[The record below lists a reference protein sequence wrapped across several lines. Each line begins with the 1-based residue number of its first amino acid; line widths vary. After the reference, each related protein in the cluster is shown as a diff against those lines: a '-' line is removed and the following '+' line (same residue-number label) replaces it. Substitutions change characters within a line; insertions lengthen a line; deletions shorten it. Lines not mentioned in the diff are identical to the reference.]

1 MPPIPELEGRLSD
14 GVVELRTISE
24 WDIPEIL
31 IAHQDDPRLHVE
43 LGLERPPSGAQ
54 LGSEVERAEAERIA
68 GTHVA
73 LTIVEPGSEDCI
85 GRVEVRR
92 IDWNAA
98 AAELV
103 VWVAPRRRDRG
114 IGPRALRLARAW
126 LQEACGLEQLAV
138 TAVSDGTGGDLPP
151 DPGRRQLQR

>member
-1 MPPIPELEGRLSD
+1 MRAIPELKGRLSD
-14 GVVELRTISE
+14 GVVELRAISE

-31 IAHQDDPRLHVE
+31 IAHQDDPCLHVE
-43 LGLERPPSGAQ
+43 LGLERAPSGAQ

-68 GTHVA
+68 GASVA

-92 IDWNAA
+92 IDWDAA

-103 VWVAPRRRDRG
+103 VWVAPRRADRG
-114 IGPRALRLARAW
+114 IGARALRLAGAW
-126 LQEACGLEQLAV
+126 LQEACGLEQLTV
-138 TAVSDGTGGDLPP
+138 VSISDGAGG
-151 DPGRRQLQR
+151 